1 MSGTEQKV
9 AEVGGAKVTI
19 NPSDQPAAKPAA
31 AVKDFTVTDAL
42 GRTIRLKKPGPLA
55 NLDFAKAAG
64 SDRLNVL
71 YLAEVAHLK
80 FVAAIDDQPV
90 ATPST
95 EGELRALY
103 QRLGDEGNEC
113 AMRGVAEHFAGVI
126 VAEQQGQ
133 ELKNS

>member
-1 MSGTEQKV
+1 MSGTEQKT
-9 AEVGGAKVTI
+9 AEIGGAKVTI
-19 NPSDQPAAKPAA
+19 NPSEQAAAKPAA
-31 AVKDFTVTDAL
+31 KDFTVTDAL

-64 SDRLNVL
+64 SDKLNVL

-103 QRLGDEGNEC
+103 MRLGDEGNEC
-113 AMRGVAEHFAGVI
+113 AMRGVAEHFAGVA

-133 ELKNS
+133 ELKNF

>member
-9 AEVGGAKVTI
+9 AAVGGAKVTI
-19 NPSDQPAAKPAA
+19 NPSELATAKPAA
-31 AVKDFTVTDAL
+31 KDVTVTDSL
-42 GRTIRLKKPGPLA
+42 GRSIRLKKPNPLA

-64 SDRLNVL
+64 SDKLNLL
-71 YLAEVAHLK
+71 YLAEVVHLK
-80 FVAAIDDQPV
+80 FVAAIDDQAV

-103 QRLGDEGNEC
+103 QRLGEEGNEA
-113 AMRGVAEHFAGVI
+113 AMRGVAEVFGGA
-126 VAEQQGQ
+126 AAAQGNEA

>member
-1 MSGTEQKV
+1 MPEIEQMT
-9 AEVGGAKVTI
+9 AAVGGATVTI
-19 NPSDQPAAKPAA
+19 NPSNLPVSKPAP
-31 AVKDFTVTDAL
+31 KDLTVTDAL
-42 GRTIRLKKPGPLA
+42 GRAIRLKKPNPLA

-64 SDRLNVL
+64 GDKLNLL

-103 QRLGDEGNEC
+103 QRLGEEGNDA
-113 AMRGVAEHFAGVI
+113 AMRGITEHFLGSA
-126 VAEQQGQ
+126 AAKGQ
-133 ELKNS
+133 EAELKNS

>member
-1 MSGTEQKV
+1 MSGTEKKSV
-9 AEVGGAKVTI
+9 EIGGAKVTI
-19 NPSDQPAAKPAA
+19 NPSEQIVKAAS
-31 AVKDFTVTDAL
+31 KDVTVTDSL
-42 GRTIRLKKPGPLA
+42 GRTIRLKKPNPLA

-64 SDRLNVL
+64 SERVNML

-103 QRLGDEGNEC
+103 LRLGDEGNEA
-113 AMRGVAEHFAGVI
+113 AMNGIAANFVSAAVAQSSED
-126 VAEQQGQ
+126 

>member
-1 MSGTEQKV
+1 MSGTAQKS
-9 AEVGGAKVTI
+9 AEIGGAKVTLHT
-19 NPSDQPAAKPAA
+19 SGQPAATPAA
-31 AVKDFTVTDAL
+31 STKDFTVTDAL

-64 SDRLNVL
+64 SDTLNVL

-80 FVAAIDDQPV
+80 FVAAIDEQPV

-103 QRLGDEGNEC
+103 MLLGEEGNEC
-113 AMRGVAEHFAGVI
+113 AMRGVAEHFAGVA
-126 VAEQQGQ
+126 VAEQQRQ
-133 ELKNS
+133 ELKNF

>member
-1 MSGTEQKV
+1 MSGTEHTAQ
-9 AEVGGAKVTI
+9 VGGAKVTI

-31 AVKDFTVTDAL
+31 SAKDFTVTDAL
-42 GRTIRLKKPGPLA
+42 GRIIRLKKPGPLA

-103 QRLGDEGNEC
+103 MRLGDEGNEC
-113 AMRGVAEHFAGVI
+113 AMRGVAEHFAGVA
-126 VAEQQGQ
+126 VTEQQGQ

>member
-1 MSGTEQKV
+1 MSGTEHTAQ
-9 AEVGGAKVTI
+9 VGGAKVTI

-31 AVKDFTVTDAL
+31 SAKDFTVTDAL

-64 SDRLNVL
+64 SDKLNVL

-103 QRLGDEGNEC
+103 MRLGDEGNEC
-113 AMRGVAEHFAGVI
+113 AMHGVAEHFAGVA

>member
-19 NPSDQPAAKPAA
+19 NPSEQIVKAATKEAS
-31 AVKDFTVTDAL
+31 VTDSL
-42 GRTIRLKKPGPLA
+42 GRVIRLKKPTPLA

-103 QRLGDEGNEC
+103 QRLGDEGNE
-113 AMRGVAEHFAGVI
+113 AAVVGVSENFMGTAASDGERDEI
-126 VAEQQGQ
+126 
-133 ELKNS
+133 KK